1 MSEAP
6 WIRFFPSDWLAGTR
20 GMSAAETG
28 VYITLIAMMYE
39 AKAPIR
45 DDEARLSRLCGLP
58 PASFRKILKTLI
70 GDGKISSDG
79 GCIWNRRVAAELGIR
94 DEKTESARRSANSR
108 WAKNTNKSN
117 TVECDR
123 IAGAEQTQ
131 CYPEAR
137 SQKEED
143 SSLRSLSRPVDGDTD
158 HAQIDPSDRKIVD
171 QGTEPKRAPARP
183 PVAPAEHE
191 AFPEF
196 WAAYPKRYG
205 TNSRAGAAEKFR
217 VLVRSGIDPPALIAG
232 AERYR
237 RQCEARGIVGSEF
250 VQQAT
255 TWLNPKNRAWEEAY
269 DLPDPQKQPIRRDRD
284 DTLRD
289 GAGRAVDPIVAAV
302 MHRRSLRGDRGRPA
316 DPDPGFDLDGEG
328 GAPPADRVDRGR
340 GFASV
345 VRGCDRGG
353 GRPPVDDAAQGWR

>member
-1 MSEAP
+1 MT
-6 WIRFFPSDWLAGTR
+6 ISDLVQQMADAG
-20 GMSAAETG
+20 
-28 VYITLIAMMYE
+28 
-39 AKAPIR
+39 APISAIIMAIRAIEER
-45 DDEARLSRLCGLP
+45 DAADADRRAKVSE
-58 PASFRKILKTLI
+58 RKRRQRERER
-70 GDGKISSDG
+70 D
-79 GCIWNRRVAAELGIR
+79 RRVTVTSVSR
-94 DEKTESARRSANSR
+94 DERYAAPPLEEKRDPSPCTPSREKTQLSPDLAPLGD
-108 WAKNTNKSN
+108 T
-117 TVECDR
+117 T
-123 IAGAEQTQ
+123 GA
-131 CYPEAR
+131 
-137 SQKEED
+137 
-143 SSLRSLSRPVDGDTD
+143 SSLE
-158 HAQIDPSDRKIVD
+158 IVE
-171 QGTEPKRAPARP
+171 QGTEPKRTPARSP
-183 PVAPAEHE
+183 TAPAEHE

-217 VLVRSGIDPPALIAG
+217 ALVRSGIDPPALIAG

-237 RQCEARGIVGSEF
+237 RQCEARGVVGSEF

-269 DLPDPQKQPIRRDRD
+269 DLPDHQKQPIRRDRD